1 MGNLNEIDSDLSDL
15 LGAKPITVKAQ
26 KRASEASAIK
36 QLPKLIEAFQWH
48 QADRVELVGESI
60 ASAVEAYHP
69 DVSKKI
75 RSVFGRTLRPLA
87 MKPEKLLDF
96 EDARHG
102 FDAVIL
108 PVDIQRECMAIV
120 AEHSHCDD
128 LAAYGLTPRH
138 KVLLHGAPGN
148 GKTMLAEALAFELSI
163 PFLRV
168 KYGGLIDSHLGET
181 GKNLQSILD
190 YAKTAPCVLFL
201 DEFDGIGMDR
211 NDNRDVG
218 EMRRITNQLLIA
230 IERLPSSCVLV
241 AATNA
246 DSLLD
251 SALKRRFDFVIE
263 VPTPTVEL
271 RLQCAQKE
279 LASAITPGHD
289 VLHLADRVARM
300 DLPNLSAVVDFC
312 KRIRRDLVLNSGA
325 GVEALVGTA

>member
-1 MGNLNEIDSDLSDL
+1 MGNLNDIRSEI
-15 LGAKPITVKAQ
+15 LGGTPIPAKLQ
-26 KRASEASAIK
+26 KRAAEAAAIR

-48 QADRVELVGESI
+48 QQDRVALVGESI
-60 ASAVEAYHP
+60 ASAVEAHHP
-69 DVSKKI
+69 EVSKRI
-75 RSVFGRTLRPLA
+75 RSVFGRVLRPLA
-87 MKPEKLLDF
+87 MKPEKLVDF

-102 FDAVIL
+102 FDSVIL
-108 PVDIQRECMAIV
+108 PAEIQRECKAIV
-120 AEHSHCDD
+120 VEHGRCSD
-128 LAAYGLTPRH
+128 LAAYGLAPRH

-148 GKTMLAEALAFELSI
+148 GKTMLAEALAYELSV

-263 VPTPTVEL
+263 VPAPTAEL
-271 RLQCAQKE
+271 RLRCAQKE
-279 LASAITPGHD
+279 LAPAITPGHD
-289 VLHLADRVARM
+289 VLHLAGRIALM
-300 DLPNLSAVVDFC
+300 DLPNLSAVVDLC

-325 GVEALVGTA
+325 GIDALVGKA

>member
-1 MGNLNEIDSDLSDL
+1 MNNQINTQNNLLDEP
-15 LGAKPITVKAQ
+15 PIPVKVQ
-26 KRASEASAIK
+26 KRLAETAAIK
-36 QLPKLIEAFQWH
+36 QLPKLIEAFQWN
-48 QADRVELVGESI
+48 QKDRISVVGESI
-60 ASAVEAYHP
+60 ASAVEAHHP

-75 RSVFGRTLRPLA
+75 RSMFGKEMRQLA
-87 MKPEKLLDF
+87 VKPERLLEF
-96 EDARHG
+96 EEARHG

-108 PVDIQRECMAIV
+108 PLEIQRECMEIV
-120 AEHSHCDD
+120 AEHNRSSD
-128 LAAYGLTPRH
+128 LAAYGLVPRH

-181 GKNLQSILD
+181 GKNLQSIFE
-190 YAKTAPCVLFL
+190 YTKTAPCVLFL

-211 NDNRDVG
+211 NDNRDIG
-218 EMRRITNQLLIA
+218 EMRRVTNQLLIA
-230 IERLPSSCVLV
+230 IERIPSSCVLV

-271 RLQCAQKE
+271 RFQCARKE
-279 LASAITPGHD
+279 LSPSITPGHD
-289 VLHLADRVARM
+289 VLHLADRIALM
-300 DLPNLSAVVDFC
+300 DLSNLSAVVDFC
-312 KRIRRDLVLNSGA
+312 KRIRRDLVLNAGA
-325 GVEALVGTA
+325 GLDTLVGPA

>member
-1 MGNLNEIDSDLSDL
+1 MSNLNDIPGDL
-15 LGAKPITVKAQ
+15 LGKQIKAK
-26 KRASEASAIK
+26 KRAAESAAIK

-48 QADRVELVGESI
+48 QDDRIATVGESI
-60 ASAVEAYHP
+60 ASAIEAQHP

-75 RSVFGRTLRPLA
+75 RSVFGRVMRQVVV
-87 MKPEKLLDF
+87 KPEKLLDF

-102 FDAVIL
+102 FNAVIL
-108 PVDIQRECMAIV
+108 PVEIQRECSAIV
-120 AEHSHCDD
+120 AEHRRCDD
-128 LAAYGLTPRH
+128 LAPFGLFPRH

-148 GKTMLAEALAFELSI
+148 GKTMLAEAFAHELSI

-168 KYGGLIDSHLGET
+168 KYGGLIDSHLGAT
-181 GKNLQSILD
+181 GKNLQQVLD

-230 IERLPSSCVLV
+230 IERLPASCVFI

-246 DSLLD
+246 DNLLD

-263 VPTPTVEL
+263 VPSPTVEL

-279 LASAITPGHD
+279 LDPVITPGHD
-289 VLHLADRVARM
+289 VLHLADQIALM
-300 DLPNLSAVVDFC
+300 NLPNLSAVVNFC

-325 GVEALVGTA
+325 GIDALVAAG

>member
-1 MGNLNEIDSDLSDL
+1 MSNLNDIPSDL
-15 LGAKPITVKAQ
+15 LGETSGKTKAR
-26 KRASEASAIK
+26 KRLAEASAIK

-48 QADRVELVGESI
+48 QEDRVAAVGESI
-60 ASAVEAYHP
+60 ASTVEAHHP
-69 DVSKKI
+69 EVAKKI
-75 RSVFGRTLRPLA
+75 RSVFGRVLRPVTV
-87 MKPEKLLDF
+87 KPENLLDF

-102 FDAVIL
+102 FDAIVL
-108 PVDIQRECMAIV
+108 PVDIQLECLAIV
-120 AEHSHCDD
+120 AEHSRCGD

-148 GKTMLAEALAFELSI
+148 GKTMLAEALAFELAI

-168 KYGGLIDSHLGET
+168 KYGGLIASHLGET
-181 GKNLQSILD
+181 GKNLQSVLD
-190 YAKTAPCVLFL
+190 YAKTAPCVLFM

-246 DSLLD
+246 DSLID

-263 VPTPTVEL
+263 VPPPTVAL
-271 RLQCAQKE
+271 RLQCARKE
-279 LASAITPGHD
+279 LAPTITPGHD
-289 VLHLADRVARM
+289 VLHLADRVALM

-325 GVEALVGTA
+325 GIDSLVSAA

>member
-1 MGNLNEIDSDLSDL
+1 MGNLNDIQSVLLSEAPL
-15 LGAKPITVKAQ
+15 PAKAQ
-26 KRASEASAIK
+26 KRAADAAAIK

-48 QADRVELVGESI
+48 QMDRVSLVGESI
-60 ASAVEAYHP
+60 ASAIEAHHP
-69 DVSKKI
+69 EVSKKI
-75 RSVFGRTLRPLA
+75 RSVFGRDLRPLCV
-87 MKPEKLLDF
+87 KPEKLLDF

-102 FDAVIL
+102 FSAVIL
-108 PVDIQRECMAIV
+108 PDAILRECMAIV
-120 AEHSHCDD
+120 AEHSRCDD
-128 LAAYGLTPRH
+128 LAAYGLAPRH

-190 YAKTAPCVLFL
+190 YAKTAPCVLFM

-211 NDNRDVG
+211 SDNRDVG

-230 IERLPSSCVLV
+230 IERIPSSCVLV

-263 VPTPTVEL
+263 VPTPTLDL
-271 RLQCAQKE
+271 RLRCARKE
-279 LASAITPGHD
+279 LSPIITPGHD
-289 VLHLADRVARM
+289 VLHLAERVALM

-312 KRIRRDLVLNSGA
+312 KRIRRDLVLNAGA
-325 GVEALVGTA
+325 GIDVLIGHS